1 MKKIGLLILIL
12 FISYSCG
19 KPEPKISKINYWY
32 KTGFFPPIISKVRLF
47 SIDTIFENGMIH
59 SSKPENMLIYKI
71 DSIVRHREM
80 WSGEIFSYANTNY
93 NVKRAMDNTNF
104 TNDTLY
110 YLSFKVDHSVLYYY
124 LIVSKHNGVY
134 GYIYKLEEYSD
145 GYDGLA
151 FLRKAEIF
159 TNNKVIV
166 SKLDSAF
173 IVNMFR
179 KYNQDPVIF

>member
-1 MKKIGLLILIL
+1 MKKIGLLVLIL

-19 KPEPKISKINYWY
+19 KQEAKIARINYWY
-32 KTGFFPPIISKVRLF
+32 KTGFFPPIFSKVRLF

-71 DSIVRHREM
+71 DSIVRNREI
-80 WSGEIFSYANTNY
+80 WTGEIFSDGKDQY
-93 NVKRAMDNTNF
+93 NIKRAMENTNF

-110 YLSFKVDHSVLYYY
+110 YLDFQHVSQYWQYY
-124 LIVSKHNGVY
+124 LVLVSKHNGVY
-134 GYIYKLEEYSD
+134 GYIYKLDGKSD
-145 GYDGLA
+145 GYNGLA

-179 KYNQDPVIF
+179 KYIPDPDF

>member
-1 MKKIGLLILIL
+1 MKKSIEMIFIVLLC
-12 FISYSCG
+12 ISCC
-19 KPEPKISKINYWY
+19 KQEAKISRINYWY
-32 KTGFFPPIISKVRLF
+32 KTGFFPPIFGKVRLVN
-47 SIDTIFENGMIH
+47 IDTIFENGMIH

-80 WSGEIFSYANTNY
+80 WTGEIFSYAKTNY
-93 NVKRAMDNTNF
+93 SVKRAMDNANF
-104 TNDTLY
+104 ANDTLY
-110 YLSFKVDHSVLYYY
+110 FLSFKVDHSVLYYY

-145 GYDGLA
+145 GYDGLV
-151 FLRKAEIF
+151 FLHKTKIF

-179 KYNQDPVIF
+179 KYIQDPDIF